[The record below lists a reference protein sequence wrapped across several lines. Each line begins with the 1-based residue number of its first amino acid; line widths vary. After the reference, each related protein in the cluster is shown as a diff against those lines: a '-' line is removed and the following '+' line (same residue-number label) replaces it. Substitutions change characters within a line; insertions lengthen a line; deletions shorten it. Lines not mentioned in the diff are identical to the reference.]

1 MKMDKKY
8 PCLCRTKQKRY
19 LRADINLAYRKN
31 FIFFNPPTF
40 KDSFREIGEALWY
53 SERLAMS
60 F

>member
-1 MKMDKKY
+1 MKMDKSIRVY
-8 PCLCRTKQKRY
+8 VGPSRNY
-19 LRADINLAYRKN
+19 LRAEINLAYRKN

-53 SERLAMS
+53 SKRLAMS